1 MEDKIIADTKKEFDS
16 ILDNFRAEI
25 SKINIG
31 RANVSLVE
39 DLPVLYYG
47 SPTPLKKIAQIS
59 VPDPKTISVQP
70 WDKSA
75 LGDIETAINNSELNL
90 KANNDGA
97 KLMINLPPLTEERRT
112 ELSKI
117 IKARDEESKV
127 GLRNIRQKIWEDVQE
142 KVKRGDYTE
151 DDKYRFEEELNK
163 LINEY
168 NSKIDEASKSKTDE
182 VMKV

>member
-1 MEDKIIADTKKEFDS
+1 MEDKIITSTKKEFDS
-16 ILDNFRAEI
+16 VLEIFQAEI

-47 SPTPLKKIAQIS
+47 SSTPLKKIAQIS

-70 WDKSA
+70 WDKNA
-75 LGDIETAINNSELNL
+75 LADIENAINNSELNL
-90 KANNDGA
+90 KANNDGT

-127 GLRNIRQKIWEDVQE
+127 SLRNIRQRTWEDIQE
-142 KVKRGDYTE
+142 KVKKSEYTE
-151 DDKYRFEEELNK
+151 DDKYRFGEELNK

-168 NSKIDEASKSKTDE
+168 NTKIDEASKSKTDE

>member
-1 MEDKIIADTKKEFDS
+1 MEDKIIVSTKKEFDLVVES
-16 ILDNFRAEI
+16 FRAEI

-39 DLPVLYYG
+39 DLLVQYYG
-47 SPTPLKKIAQIS
+47 SATPLKKIAQIS

-70 WDKSA
+70 WDRNA
-75 LGDIETAINNSELNL
+75 LAEIENTINNSELNL
-90 KANNDGA
+90 KANNDGM

-127 GLRNIRQKIWEDVQE
+127 TLRNIRQKIWDDIQA
-142 KVKRGDYTE
+142 KVKKSEYTE
-151 DDKYRFEEELNK
+151 DDKYRFEDELNK

-168 NSKIDEASKSKTDE
+168 NGKIEEVSKNKTDE
-182 VMKV
+182 IMKV